1 MTSDGSRRDTWI
13 LERISTLDSEGE
25 KISRALV
32 AVDSGFAKQTGPL
45 RLVGRDGIL
54 QPFDPSKDGMW
65 CSKHSFAIDGEIDD
79 LRKIGLLHQCQLEQE
94 LGDLFLKLEK
104 ATRIIEPHKDPAKTF
119 AAIYRW
125 ASTVYLRLAGTAL
138 GETPN
143 SDSIVDYLALLQQ
156 PTGIIQASGK
166 QTTLRELMKNVASV
180 GTKVEM
186 AHNFVSELQAVPPI
200 PIKARPRN
208 QQPRWP
214 ANDKLSLDTN
224 GSTVAL
230 AATTF
235 VDAWRKYALDVAEW
249 SISPAMGNLMRAWR
263 GHQIVVSGQFRHMQ
277 SVEFVGKPSLE
288 YEFLGPTEVQV
299 RSK

>member
-1 MTSDGSRRDTWI
+1 M
-13 LERISTLDSEGE
+13 
-25 KISRALV
+25 
-32 AVDSGFAKQTGPL
+32 
-45 RLVGRDGIL
+45 
-54 QPFDPSKDGMW
+54 
-65 CSKHSFAIDGEIDD
+65 
-79 LRKIGLLHQCQLEQE
+79 
-94 LGDLFLKLEK
+94 
-104 ATRIIEPHKDPAKTF
+104 
-119 AAIYRW
+119 
-125 ASTVYLRLAGTAL
+125 
-138 GETPN
+138 
-143 SDSIVDYLALLQQ
+143 DYLALLQQ